1 MTRMTKSDIHSHE
14 IEAEAKIELA
24 TSISKKPHGSANG
37 TNMPSSPIVAYPQ
50 MHARANSE
58 LTKEER
64 TAKVSLK
71 RRLKQHAKLKKF
83 ETRLQQ
89 AIDRKDRTIEE
100 RARHELKEFRQGLM
114 DDKDSILNVADSD
127 QVEAKDDGDSEI
139 IQQGR
144 SHILAIYKQLLQIM
158 CTDQESTDKQF
169 QTDQARTL
177 LLNMTKGTQT
187 ESMFDNSTAL
197 LGYTRQKFSER
208 AALALSSLDKL
219 KLRRPVSSSTQ
230 PLLECL
236 MKTQSICSIGC
247 GPGCDAVGVLSFLR
261 AHECNLERV
270 VLMDYVMPQWKKLI
284 IDPLM
289 GVLIPSYVPQIDTAS
304 CDIRFSIHHPSNDSA
319 LTELIRGADDSSVVS
334 SKIDMIVISYVLTE
348 TRGKWH
354 AFLQDLVK
362 MLRPG
367 TLLLMSEPTA
377 WQLHHFLDLCGDHLD
392 CHEWLDSSRWTPALQ
407 PLEGRIGP
415 AVLLVRVK

>member
-1 MTRMTKSDIHSHE
+1 MNKSGIHSHQ
-14 IEAEAKIELA
+14 IDAEAKSEPA
-24 TSISKKPHGSANG
+24 TSISKKPHASANG

-58 LTKEER
+58 LTNEER
-64 TAKVSLK
+64 NVKISLK

-89 AIDRKDRTIEE
+89 AVDRKDGSLEE
-100 RARHELKEFRQGLM
+100 RSRHELQEFRQSLM
-114 DDKDSILNVADSD
+114 NDKDSILNVADSD
-127 QVEAKDDGDSEI
+127 QGEAKDDGDSEI
-139 IQQGR
+139 IQQGW
-144 SHILAIYKQLLQIM
+144 SHILAIYQQLLQM
-158 CTDQESTDKQF
+158 CTDQESTDKKF
-169 QTDQARTL
+169 QTNQARTL
-177 LLNMTKGTQT
+177 LRNMTKGTQT

-197 LGYTRQKFSER
+197 LGYTRQKFNER

-230 PLLECL
+230 QLLECL
-236 MKTQSICSIGC
+236 MKTQSLCSIGC

-270 VLMDYVMPQWKKLI
+270 VLMDYVMPQWKQLI
-284 IDPLM
+284 IARLTD
-289 GVLIPSYVPQIDTAS
+289 VLIPSYVPQIDTAS
-304 CDIRFSIHHPSNDSA
+304 CDIRLSIHDPSNGSA
-319 LTELIRGADDSSVVS
+319 LTELIRGAADSSVVS

-354 AFLQDLVK
+354 AFMQDLVK

-415 AVLLVRVK
+415 AVLLARVK

>member
-1 MTRMTKSDIHSHE
+1 MNKSGIHSHE
-14 IEAEAKIELA
+14 REAEAKIKPA
-24 TSISKKPHGSANG
+24 TSISKKPHASADG
-37 TNMPSSPIVAYPQ
+37 TNITSSPIVAYSQ

-58 LTKEER
+58 LTDEE
-64 TAKVSLK
+64 KNVKLSLK
-71 RRLKQHAKLKKF
+71 RRLKQHSKLKKF
-83 ETRLQQ
+83 ETRVQQ
-89 AIDRKDRTIEE
+89 AIDRKDIITEE
-100 RARHELKEFRQGLM
+100 RARHELGLFRQGLM
-114 DDKDSILNVADSD
+114 DDQDSILNVADSY
-127 QVEAKDDGDSEI
+127 QAEAKDDGDSEI
-139 IQQGR
+139 IQQGW
-144 SHILAIYKQLLQIM
+144 SHISAIYQQLLKM

-177 LLNMTKGTQT
+177 LRNMTKGTQT

-197 LGYTRQKFSER
+197 LGYTRQKFNER

-230 PLLECL
+230 QLLECL
-236 MKTQSICSIGC
+236 MKTQSLCSIGC
-247 GPGCDAVGVLSFLR
+247 GPGCDAVGVLSFLQ
-261 AHECNLERV
+261 AHGCNLERV
-270 VLMDYVMPQWKKLI
+270 VLMDYVMPKWKQLI

-304 CDIRFSIHHPSNDSA
+304 CDIRFSIHDPSNDSA
-319 LTELIRGADDSSVVS
+319 LTELVRGADNSSAIS

-354 AFLQDLVK
+354 AFMQDLVK

-377 WQLHHFLDLCGDHLD
+377 WQLHHFLDLCCDHLD
-392 CHEWLDSSRWTPALQ
+392 CHEWLDSSRWAPALQ

-415 AVLLVRVK
+415 AVLLARVK